1 MEKWEELVELEEVEV
16 RNYTMVE
23 PLASRQG
30 HQLLGALARMVARLN
45 YLNLPVRRV
54 HSGGRAGQEGDAQMV
69 LAPGNPAD
77 LYVWGRLESEW
88 TRRRRSWVDS
98 ERDQCGFEGNWTS
111 GRTMAYDSTPCWG
124 TARSA
129 SAGSA
134 GVCDPGAA
142 LIQPGGDGQDKVLG

>member
-1 MEKWEELVELEEVEV
+1 MEKWEELVEPEEVEV

-45 YLNLPVRRV
+45 YLNLPVR
-54 HSGGRAGQEGDAQMV
+54 
-69 LAPGNPAD
+69 NPAD

-98 ERDQCGFEGNWTS
+98 ERDQCGFEGN
-111 GRTMAYDSTPCWG
+111 
-124 TARSA
+124 
-129 SAGSA
+129 
-134 GVCDPGAA
+134 
-142 LIQPGGDGQDKVLG
+142 